1 MATLTTNRKA
11 ALTQATIYYEGVVGK
26 GNGENSDISRVDG
39 VNGKLN
45 FRPTTTHL
53 KYGTVFAYT

>member
-11 ALTQATIYYEGVVGK
+11 ALRQATIYYEGVVGK
-26 GNGENSDISRVDG
+26 SNGENSDISQVDG

-45 FRPTTTHL
+45 FRPTT
-53 KYGTVFAYT
+53 

>member
-11 ALTQATIYYEGVVGK
+11 VLRQATIYYEGVVGK
-26 GNGENSDISRVDG
+26 GNGE
-39 VNGKLN
+39 NGKLN